1 MCNNCSYFYHI
12 QSLTNIPLH
21 SHYLIFYIYAG
32 WNFDQTRFSYAASTP
47 STRSAFAQSVV
58 NFLSAYDFDGI
69 DLDWEYP
76 VTRQGTPAD
85 YANYPLLCEALR
97 AAFDAAGHPEW
108 LITIATAINWDQRL
122 EPGYDLVAMAPH
134 VDWFNIM
141 SYDIYGAWDST
152 AGANADMVYIQNTM
166 DQIFALGIPREKLV
180 FGLAAYGRSMKLT
193 SPSCYTAGCPI
204 NGAGLTGCHGEAGTL
219 PYFQIMETYV
229 NTGNYDSLVLNPT
242 SMSME
247 LVTGGYQYFTSF
259 DNDVTLKMK
268 NDYAYDQ
275 CMRGIMWWAVDL
287 IKTPID
293 FNMPT
298 MSPTSSQEPSGEPSQ
313 APSSNPTTSLAPSTS
328 VKPSIKPTTSAPTK
342 QFTPPPTNSPVNC
355 GSGCPEGSENKI
367 LPILNCGGFYYCVG
381 GQPSQVLMC
390 NPGTLFD
397 STMSTCNWA
406 DQVTCACAS
415 PTQPPTPYPTPL
427 PTQPPPVTNPP
438 TSAPT
443 KSPTAQPT
451 TPPGSPTKTPTQPP
465 TPPPTSTI
473 SNCESCPPTGWAF
486 VSSSG
491 CTGFYHCLEGEL
503 GSFQACP
510 LGTLFDSSTMGCDY
524 THRVTCNCFGPVPPP
539 TPPTPPPTPPGPVP
553 ATPPP
558 TNPPTNSGGNL
569 WYPDWVVNTRQHCL
583 NDGIEPNW
591 MASYTSTSPYTCCQN
606 YYSWNYEACLGAAGV
621 PYVPINN

>member
-1 MCNNCSYFYHI
+1 MFVSI
-12 QSLTNIPLH
+12 ITQSLTNIPLH
-21 SHYLIFYIYAG
+21 FPSFILIYAG

-58 NFLSAYDFDGI
+58 DFLNAYDFDGI

-134 VDWFNIM
+134 VDWFNMM

-193 SPSCYTAGCPI
+193 SPSCYTAGCAI

-313 APSSNPTTSLAPSTS
+313 APSSEPTTSLAPSTS

-342 QFTPPPTNSPVNC
+342 QLTPPPTNSPVNC
-355 GSGCPEGSENKI
+355 GSGCPAGSENQI
-367 LPILNCGGFYYCVG
+367 LPILNCGGFYYCVE
-381 GQPSQVLMC
+381 GQASQVLMC

-427 PTQPPPVTNPP
+427 PTQPPPVTNSP

-443 KSPTAQPT
+443 KSPTAQPV

-465 TPPPTSTI
+465 TPPPTTTI

-503 GSFQACP
+503 GSYQACP

-539 TPPTPPPTPPGPVP
+539 TPPTPPSPPGPVP

-558 TNPPTNSGGNL
+558 TNPPTNAGGNL
-569 WYPDWVVNTRQHCL
+569 WYPDWEVNTRQHCL
-583 NDGIEPNW
+583 NDGKEPSW
-591 MASYTSTSPYTCCQN
+591 MAPYTSTSKAACCQN
-606 YYSWNYEACLGAAGV
+606 YYSWNEAACLNAAGV
-621 PYVPINN
+621 